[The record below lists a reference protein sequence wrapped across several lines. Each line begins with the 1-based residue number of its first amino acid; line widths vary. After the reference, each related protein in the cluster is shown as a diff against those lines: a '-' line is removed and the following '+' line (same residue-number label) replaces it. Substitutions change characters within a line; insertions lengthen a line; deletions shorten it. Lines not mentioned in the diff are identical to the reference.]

1 LLIDGHNKLPHVT
14 SKCISTISN
23 LNDKGKHETKSE
35 ITV

>member
-1 LLIDGHNKLPHVT
+1 
-14 SKCISTISN
+14 